1 VPCCAQ
7 TSVENEKE
15 PFYETGWFESILAIG
30 SLLGVGLCGVCG
42 VCKKAWNFFCVS
54 TRASIGR
61 SYSDGQGAFGAND
74 TAAGGD
80 GVESSVGG
88 VPDRPDVET
97 SALVASPTTQAE
109 AGGGDNGQGGAS
121 S

>member
-15 PFYETGWFESILAIG
+15 PFHETGWFASISAIV
-30 SLLGVGLCGVCG
+30 SLLGIGLCGVCG
-42 VCKKAWNFFCVS
+42 VCKKAWNFCV
-54 TRASIGR
+54 SIGR
-61 SYSDGQGAFGAND
+61 SYSD
-74 TAAGGD
+74 AGGD